1 MNCVLAGKVNVGV
14 DLDQLGDDWGLHSLE
29 TIQEDWHLE
38 GEESQNPIR
47 VDPFWRKVDDLKDT
61 TCEKKFSPVVNV
73 IETARVLRHEKS
85 KGDFRE
91 W

>member
-1 MNCVLAGKVNVGV
+1 M
-14 DLDQLGDDWGLHSLE
+14 
-29 TIQEDWHLE
+29 E

-61 TCEKKFSPVVNV
+61 TYEKKFSPVVNV